1 MLSMTTLLYGEAM
14 AYHHGNLRA
23 ELLARAELV
32 LAAGGVEALSLRSLA
47 RDIGVSH
54 AAPARHFPDR
64 QALLD
69 ALAIEGFA
77 RLGTELHAASFGGEA
92 FEDRLTK
99 VALAYVRFATDHPAL
114 LDVMYARKSRGP
126 SADVRAASDA
136 CAAILLALF
145 ADGDAAIDDPERFG
159 VILLA
164 SLQGIAAL
172 AASNALR
179 PPHEPDRLTVDT
191 VRRLLRG
198 SRTG

>member
-1 MLSMTTLLYGEAM
+1 M
-14 AYHHGNLRA
+14 AYHHGNLRS

-32 LAAGGVEALSLRSLA
+32 LADGGVEALSLRSLA

-69 ALAIEGFA
+69 ALAVEGFA
-77 RLGTELHAASFGGEA
+77 RLGTTLTAASSGSEA
-92 FEDRLTK
+92 FEDRLTRT
-99 VALAYVRFATDHPAL
+99 ALDYVRFATDHPAL
-114 LDVMYARKSRGP
+114 LDVMYTRKSRGP

-136 CAAILLALF
+136 CAAILLALLT
-145 ADGDAAIDDPERFG
+145 DSDAAIDDPERFG

-164 SLQGIAAL
+164 SLQGIATL
-172 AASNALR
+172 AASNTLSPA
-179 PPHEPDRLTVDT
+179 HEPDRLAADT

-198 SRTG
+198 SRTR